1 LAIKTQLSQDD
12 LVRVTTEWG
21 LGALE
26 SWRGLPQGSI
36 NTLYSLT
43 TVQGRYVLRLSEGRQ
58 SKEVLFE
65 TALLQHLT
73 ARHYPA
79 VTLVS
84 RVDGRR
90 TEQLKDRYAC
100 VFRWGAGEHI
110 RKRQWT
116 LEQAHDAGRHLA
128 RLHVLTEDFNESLE
142 NRYSPAV
149 VTGWVAALA
158 AEGRDPGRREDA
170 EVWDALPLLER
181 EAAALALLPASAE
194 GIIHADYFPDNL
206 LFVGDRIATVL
217 DFEMACRGPF
227 MLDLAT
233 AVNACCY
240 DDDFVRPRV
249 RAFVAGYRAE
259 REPSQAEWGAFQP
272 WARFSALR
280 FACSRVRDF
289 HRSELG
295 ADRLQKKDWR
305 RFRDRLIRIIELGP
319 AGLLEL
325 CGVSPVKG

>member
-1 LAIKTQLSQDD
+1 LAIKTQLSHDD
-12 LVRVTTEWG
+12 IVRVTSEWG
-21 LGALE
+21 LGALQ
-26 SWRGLPQGSI
+26 SWRGLPEGSI

-43 TVQGRYVLRLSEGRQ
+43 TVQGKFVLRLSEGRR
-58 SKEVLFE
+58 SDEVLFE
-65 TALLQHLT
+65 TGLLQHLT

-84 RVDGRR
+84 RIDGGR
-90 TEQLKDRYAC
+90 TVLLRDRYAC

-110 RKRQWT
+110 RKRLWT

-128 RLHVLTEDFNESLE
+128 RLHVLTEDFNDSLE

-158 AEGRDPGRREDA
+158 AESRSATRRDDP
-170 EVWDALPLLER
+170 EVWAALPLFER
-181 EAAALALLPASAE
+181 EAAALASLPPAAE

-233 AVNACCY
+233 ALNACCY
-240 DDDFVRPRV
+240 DDDFVRPRMHALV
-249 RAFVAGYRAE
+249 RGYREE
-259 REPSQAEWGAFQP
+259 REPSSAEWSALQP

-289 HRSELG
+289 HRSDLG

-305 RFRDRLIRIIELGP
+305 RFRDRLQRLIELDAP
-319 AGLLEL
+319 GLLDL
-325 CGVSPVKG
+325 CGVQKRNA

>member
-1 LAIKTQLSQDD
+1 MAIKTPLSHDD
-12 LVRVTTEWG
+12 LLRVTSEWG
-21 LGALE
+21 LGALQ
-26 SWRGLPQGSI
+26 SARGLPEGSI

-43 TVQGRYVLRLSEGRQ
+43 TVQGKYVLRLSEGRQ
-58 SKEVLFE
+58 SQEVLFE
-65 TALLQHLT
+65 TALLQHLA

-79 VTLVS
+79 VSLVP

-90 TEQLKDRYAC
+90 TELLRDRYAC
-100 VFRWGAGEHI
+100 VFRWGAGEHA
-110 RKRQWT
+110 RKRLWT

-128 RLHVLTEDFNESLE
+128 RLHVLTEDFGESLD

-149 VTGWVAALA
+149 VAGWVAALSEESRA
-158 AEGRDPGRREDA
+158 PDRRDDP
-170 EVWDALPLLER
+170 EVWEALPLFER
-181 EAAALALLPASAE
+181 EAAALAQLPATAE

-227 MLDLAT
+227 VLDLAT
-233 AVNACCY
+233 ALNACCY

-249 RAFVAGYRAE
+249 RAFVSGYRSE
-259 REPSQAEWGAFQP
+259 REPSTAEWGALQP

-305 RFRDRLIRIIELGP
+305 RFRDRLLRIIGLGSS
-319 AGLLEL
+319 GLLEL
-325 CGVSPVKG
+325 CGAPGVRT